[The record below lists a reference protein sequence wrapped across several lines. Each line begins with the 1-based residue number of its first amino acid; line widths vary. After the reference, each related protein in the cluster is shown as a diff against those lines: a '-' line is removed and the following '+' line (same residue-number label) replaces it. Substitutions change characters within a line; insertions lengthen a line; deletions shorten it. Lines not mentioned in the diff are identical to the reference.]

1 MKKRKNKILGL
12 LEIYLNKYKCA
23 QKIYYKKLRKLEKQ
37 VGVSI
42 DPVVQFKGYIV
53 DYSNEYLLE
62 TCQFDFR
69 CGDIHWSFSASEYDD
84 FNMSTRYSGYIP
96 IQWLDYNRAQIK
108 KDVEKI
114 VEYTLQQNIEEAR
127 RILRSK
133 NYGITEEHLKK
144 LESFKKGGE
153 NED

>member
-62 TCQFDFR
+62 TCHFDF
-69 CGDIHWSFSASEYDD
+69 GLEDIRWSFHASEYDD
-84 FNMSTRYSGYIP
+84 FNISTRYSGYIP

-108 KDVEKI
+108 EDVEKI

-144 LESFKKGGE
+144 LESFKKGGK

>member
-42 DPVVQFKGYIV
+42 DPVVQFKDYIV

-62 TCQFDFR
+62 TCQFDF
-69 CGDIHWSFSASEYDD
+69 GWEDIRWSFSASEYDD
-84 FNMSTRYSGYIP
+84 FNISTRCSGYIP

-114 VEYTLQQNIEEAR
+114 VEYTLQQNIEEAC
-127 RILRSK
+127 RILSCK

-153 NED
+153 K

>member
-42 DPVVQFKGYIV
+42 DPVVQFKDYIV

-62 TCQFDFR
+62 TCQFDF
-69 CGDIHWSFSASEYDD
+69 GWEDIRWCFSASEYDD
-84 FNMSTRYSGYIP
+84 FNISTRYSGYIP
-96 IQWLDYNRAQIK
+96 IQWLD
-108 KDVEKI
+108 
-114 VEYTLQQNIEEAR
+114 
-127 RILRSK
+127 
-133 NYGITEEHLKK
+133 
-144 LESFKKGGE
+144 
-153 NED
+153 